1 MIQVNDFMKMT
12 VSLLAIVE
20 PIGIVPFFL
29 SVTHGW
35 PRARA
40 NGAARAAAL
49 TVLIVLLLSTFL
61 GEALLSTFGISLASF
76 SVGGGLILLMLALS
90 MLSAREMGMHQTPEE
105 AEEALERDALAVVP
119 LGVPLLA
126 GPGAIS
132 NVVIQ
137 SHQYGGGVDVYL
149 ALVLSISAVALIV
162 FLVFRSAGF
171 IDDRLGT
178 TGVNLVTRL
187 MGLILAAL
195 AVEMMARG
203 LLELFPGLGSR

>member
-1 MIQVNDFMKMT
+1 MIQVSELLKMT
-12 VSLLAIVE
+12 VSLFAIVE
-20 PIGIVPFFL
+20 PVGIVPFFL
-29 SVTHGW
+29 SVTNGW
-35 PRARA
+35 TRERARM
-40 NGAARAAAL
+40 AARAAAL
-49 TVLIVLLLSTFL
+49 TVLVVLLASMAL
-61 GEALLSTFGISLASF
+61 GEGLLKVFGISLASF

-105 AEEALERDALAVVP
+105 AEEALERSALAVVP

-132 NVVIQ
+132 NVIVQ

-149 ALVLSISAVALIV
+149 ALTLAIVVVALSV
-162 FLVFRSAGF
+162 FLVFRSAEW
-171 IDDRLGT
+171 IAERLGT

-203 LLELFPGLGSR
+203 LLELFPGLG

>member
-1 MIQVNDFMKMT
+1 MIQVHEFLKMT
-12 VSLLAIVE
+12 VSLFAIVE

-35 PRARA
+35 SRSRTHA
-40 NGAARAAAL
+40 AARAAAL
-49 TVLIVLLLSTFL
+49 TVLLVLLISMLL
-61 GEALLSTFGISLASF
+61 GEGLLSVFGISLASF
-76 SVGGGLILLMLALS
+76 AVGGGLVLLMLAMS
-90 MLSAREMGMHQTPEE
+90 MMKASQMEMRQTPEE
-105 AEEALERDALAVVP
+105 ADETEARNAMAVVP

-132 NVVIQ
+132 NVIVQ

-149 ALVLSISAVALIV
+149 ALSLAIIAVAFSV
-162 FLVFRSAGF
+162 FMAFRSAEW
-171 IDDRLGT
+171 ISERLGT

-203 LLELFPGLGSR
+203 LLELFPGLA